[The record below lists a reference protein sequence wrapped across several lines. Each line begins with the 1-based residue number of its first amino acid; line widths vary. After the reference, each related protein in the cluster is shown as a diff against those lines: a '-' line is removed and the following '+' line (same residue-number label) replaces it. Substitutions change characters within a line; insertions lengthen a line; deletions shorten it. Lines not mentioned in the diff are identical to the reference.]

1 MSDSEKD
8 ILTEI
13 VIENH
18 DEEFKIR
25 ESGDDSGRHFELFLP
40 INSNSD
46 LLQKLIID
54 KIKKRVVIIETPPGY
69 IKEFL
74 R

>member
-1 MSDSEKD
+1 MTTSEKD
-8 ILTEI
+8 LLTEI
-13 VIENH
+13 VLENH

-25 ESGDDSGRHFELFLP
+25 ESGDDSGSHYELFLP
-40 INSNSD
+40 VNSNSD
-46 LLQKLIID
+46 LLQSLIIE
-54 KIKKRVVIIETPPGY
+54 KIKKRVVIIETPVGY